1 LRKETNYM
9 KIRILGCS
17 GGIGG
22 ALHTTSLLIDD
33 DILIDAGTGISS
45 LTNEEMARIRHIFI
59 THTHLD
65 HIACLPLMVDSIF
78 DQIKEPIVIHAQQ
91 LSIDALK
98 NNIFNWAIWPNFAE
112 LPTMQS
118 PVIRYEPLQPSETR
132 SVGNRTFESIPVNH
146 IVPTVAYRVS
156 TPDAAFAYSG
166 DTTTN
171 DSLWDSLN
179 AHDRLDLLLVEVAFG
194 NHLETLCK
202 RARHY
207 SPNLLAADLKKL
219 NHTPPICITHNKPGE
234 ESAIAQECHAA
245 IPDRPLT
252 FLHGN
257 ETFDLRPQEML
268 ASRLGGV

>member
-1 LRKETNYM
+1 M

-22 ALHTTSLLIDD
+22 SLHTTSLLIDD
-33 DILIDAGTGISS
+33 DILIDAGTGISN
-45 LTNEEMARIRHIFI
+45 LTNAEMAKVRHIFI

-65 HIACLPLMVDSIF
+65 HIACLPLMIDSIF
-78 DQIKEPIVIHAQQ
+78 DQIKQPIIIHGQQ

-112 LPTMQS
+112 LPTSQA
-118 PVIRYEPLQPSETR
+118 PVIRYEPLQPGETR
-132 SVGNRTFESIPVNH
+132 VIDNRTFESIPVNH
-146 IVPTVAYRVS
+146 IVPTVAFRVS
-156 TPDAAFAYSG
+156 TADAAIAYSG

-171 DSLWDSLN
+171 DTLWNALN
-179 AHDRLDLLLVEVAFG
+179 AHDRLDMLLVEVAFG
-194 NHLETLCK
+194 NHLEALCK

-207 SPNLLAADLKKL
+207 SPNLLAADLTKL
-219 NHTPPICITHNKPGE
+219 RHRPSICITHNKPGE
-234 ESAIAQECHAA
+234 EDNIMQECQAA

-257 ETFDLRPQEML
+257 EVFEFGSAEVAPAQRLRI
-268 ASRLGGV
+268 